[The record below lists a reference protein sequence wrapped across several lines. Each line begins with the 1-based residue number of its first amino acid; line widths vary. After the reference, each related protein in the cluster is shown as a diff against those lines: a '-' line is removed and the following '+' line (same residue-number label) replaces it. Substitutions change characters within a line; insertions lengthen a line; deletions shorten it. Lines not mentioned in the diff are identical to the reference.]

1 MERVAQYLVVVYDR
15 ELTDGSPVEPGTV
28 ARAMGRSPSAT
39 TEMLQRLADD
49 GLVDYEPYEGVTL
62 TDRGRER
69 ATELYDTYRTLSAF
83 FEEVLELESPEREA
97 RAVVDTVSPI
107 VADRLDALLLEGEE
121 SVPFQ

>member
-15 ELTDGSPVEPGTV
+15 ERTDGPPVEPGTV
-28 ARAMGRSPSAT
+28 ARTMGRSPSAT

-83 FEEVLELESPEREA
+83 FEEVLELDAPEREA
-97 RAVVDTVSPI
+97 RAVVDTVSPT
-107 VADRLDALLLEGEE
+107 VADRLDDLLLDGDE
-121 SVPFQ
+121 SVPAQ

>member
-15 ELTDGSPVEPGTV
+15 ERTDGPPVEPGTV

-83 FEEVLELESPEREA
+83 FEEVLKLDAPEREA
-97 RAVVDTVSPI
+97 REVVDTVSPI
-107 VADRLDALLLEGEE
+107 VADRLDDLLLDGDE
-121 SVPFQ
+121 SVPAQ